1 MKARHLAEGDPVGSR
16 RRYELAVAVLVV
28 ALVAWT
34 LLQALERAQQAVDEA
49 NMQAEVAAL
58 RVELLDVLA
67 HREAYGGELPQSA
80 NPLHWVARVPAGYV
94 GEFDSA
100 DAAPRTRGVWFF
112 DGSRGELVYR
122 LHSGRDARF
131 RLLRGSAAAQAP
143 GALAGVGLARV
154 DGDASLRE
162 AVR

>member
-1 MKARHLAEGDPVGSR
+1 VKARHLTEGDPVGSR
-16 RRYELAVAVLVV
+16 RRYEFAVAVLLV
-28 ALVAWT
+28 ALVGYG
-34 LLQALERAQQAVDEA
+34 LLQALESAQQAVDEA

-80 NPLHWVARVPAGYV
+80 NPLRWVAREPAGYV

-112 DGSRGELVYR
+112 DRSRGELVYR

-131 RLLRGSAAAQAP
+131 RLERGAGAAQAS
-143 GALAGVGLARV
+143 GTLAGVGLARV
-154 DGDASLRE
+154 DDAGGQR
-162 AVR
+162 RRN